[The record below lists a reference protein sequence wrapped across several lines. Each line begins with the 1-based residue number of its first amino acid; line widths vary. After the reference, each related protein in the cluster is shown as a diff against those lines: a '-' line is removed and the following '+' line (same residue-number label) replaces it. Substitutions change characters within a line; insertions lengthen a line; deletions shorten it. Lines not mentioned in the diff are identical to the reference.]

1 MRLTGQKPLR
11 HVPRRT
17 CVACREE
24 RPKRE
29 LLRLVCTADG
39 VVDVDESGKRPGRG
53 AYMCQSP
60 DCWNKGLTKG
70 RLERALRS
78 KIDSESRQKLMRL
91 ASEYCGE
98 IKDTSCEV
106 GEAE

>member
-1 MRLTGQKPLR
+1 MILTGQKSLR

-17 CVACREE
+17 CVVCREE
-24 RPKRE
+24 RPKRD

-53 AYMCQSP
+53 AYMCQSL
-60 DCWNKGLTKG
+60 DCWKKGLAKG

-78 KIDSESRQKLMRL
+78 KIDSESRHRLMRL

-98 IKDTSCEV
+98 AKDTSCKV